1 MLGAG
6 VEFAFTNS
14 ISGKLE
20 YNYMDFGTR
29 TYSFD
34 SLLRLV
40 DPALARRSTPTS
52 GRTSIWSKSA

>member
-29 TYSFD
+29 D
-34 SLLRLV
+34 V
-40 DPALARRSTPTS
+40 HVHHCS
-52 GRTSIWSKSA
+52 GWRFFQRNP